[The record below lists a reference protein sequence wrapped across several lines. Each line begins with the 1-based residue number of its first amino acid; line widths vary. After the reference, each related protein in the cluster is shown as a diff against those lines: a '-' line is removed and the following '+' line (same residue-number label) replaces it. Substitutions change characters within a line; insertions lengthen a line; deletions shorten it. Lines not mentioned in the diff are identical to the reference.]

1 MYYMLSS
8 SIMLMDSV
16 LFVCSM
22 AKGIGIVLVI
32 VPSIPVLGKTVL
44 SIGTA
49 DAIMGRL
56 VTVTLLVRQPPTD
69 SHVHF

>member
-22 AKGIGIVLVI
+22 AKGIGIVI